1 MILFILSGG
10 NKQTY
15 KKTDKIITNKRTLI
29 LQVIQNS
36 PVSGKPSQYL
46 QNTAAQPGGNKC
58 EMVILQLESC

>member
-10 NKQTY
+10 KTKQT
-15 KKTDKIITNKRTLI
+15 TDKIITNKRSLI

-36 PVSGKPSQYL
+36 PVSGKPPQYL